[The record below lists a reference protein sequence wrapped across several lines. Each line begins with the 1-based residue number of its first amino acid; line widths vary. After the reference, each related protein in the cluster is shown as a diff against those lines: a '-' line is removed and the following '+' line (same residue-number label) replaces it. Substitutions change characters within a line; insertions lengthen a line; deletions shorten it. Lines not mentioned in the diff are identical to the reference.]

1 MQRKEDIEHFCRE
14 FLHGGYQHLHTI
26 VSEYDE
32 GILSTAMEIL
42 PRLSE
47 HRYFV
52 STFQSICKAVFDAA
66 PTRQENSV
74 GRVLAVLSFA
84 LHIDNRLL
92 CRSWYTREEIVGV
105 LTSVLLHTNFDPEQV
120 TGTNIFCTLF

>member
-52 STFQSICKAVFDAA
+52 STFQSICKAIFDAA
-66 PTRQENSV
+66 PT
-74 GRVLAVLSFA
+74 
-84 LHIDNRLL
+84 
-92 CRSWYTREEIVGV
+92 
-105 LTSVLLHTNFDPEQV
+105 
-120 TGTNIFCTLF
+120 